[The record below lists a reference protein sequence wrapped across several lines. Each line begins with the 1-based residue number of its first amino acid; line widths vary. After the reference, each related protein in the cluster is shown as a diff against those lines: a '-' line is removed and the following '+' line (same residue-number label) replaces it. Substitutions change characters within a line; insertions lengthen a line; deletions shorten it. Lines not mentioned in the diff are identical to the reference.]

1 VTAPSAGD
9 QRQAGDRD
17 GATVSA
23 RLRGSSGVKDDGMTV
38 GWLADAFRRRVRA
51 AFGAR
56 VGLRRLAAGGN
67 GRLFVIAGHLA
78 YPHPVWVWRRVAR
91 HLRPTDRLCWLT
103 YWHSDAA
110 YFCAAA
116 REYGRIGFPVDQ
128 VWVLGN
134 TREEVAAATAAG
146 FRAAWVHNNCWLSE
160 EVFHP
165 SGVAKRFAAVMVTQP
180 AAYKRPWLAAQVGDL
195 AIVAG
200 RPVAARRSDLA
211 AVPHTAFYT
220 DVSPDQVCRVINQS
234 RVGLIL
240 SEDEGGCFASSEYLM
255 CGIPV
260 VSTPS
265 RGGRDVFYDSANSLI
280 AEPTAAAVAHAV
292 AELASR
298 PADAER
304 ISRTH
309 RERAATFRM
318 TFVREVLRP
327 TLDEIGA
334 GDAPERVLTSTL
346 RHKMIDWLRPGAAIR
361 LLRRG

>member
-1 VTAPSAGD
+1 MS
-9 QRQAGDRD
+9 
-17 GATVSA
+17 
-23 RLRGSSGVKDDGMTV
+23 V
-38 GWLADAFRRRVRA
+38 GWLTDAFRRRVRA

-67 GRLFVIAGHLA
+67 GRLFVVAGHLA

-110 YFCAAA
+110 YFAAAA
-116 REYGRIGFPVDQ
+116 REYRRIGFPVDQ

-134 TREEVAAATAAG
+134 TCQEVAAATAAG
-146 FRAAWVHNNCWLSE
+146 FRAAWVHNNSWLSE
-160 EVFHP
+160 DVFHP

-180 AAYKRPWLAAQVGDL
+180 AAYKRPWLAARVGDL

-200 RPVAARRSDLA
+200 RGVAAKRSDLA
-211 AVPHTAFYT
+211 SIPHRAFYT
-220 DVSPDQVCRVINQS
+220 DIPPEQVCRVINQA

-240 SEDEGGCFASSEYLM
+240 SEEEGGCFASSECLL

-265 RGGRDVFYDSANSLI
+265 RGGRDVFYDSDNSVVV
-280 AEPTAAAVAHAV
+280 EPTAAAVARAV
-292 AELASR
+292 AELANR
-298 PADAER
+298 PVDAER

-309 RERAATFRM
+309 RERAAEFRS

-327 TLDEIGA
+327 ALDEIGA
-334 GDAPERVLTSTL
+334 DDTPERVLASTL
-346 RHKMIDWLRPGAAIR
+346 RHKLVDWRRPRAAIR
-361 LLRRG
+361 LLQRS